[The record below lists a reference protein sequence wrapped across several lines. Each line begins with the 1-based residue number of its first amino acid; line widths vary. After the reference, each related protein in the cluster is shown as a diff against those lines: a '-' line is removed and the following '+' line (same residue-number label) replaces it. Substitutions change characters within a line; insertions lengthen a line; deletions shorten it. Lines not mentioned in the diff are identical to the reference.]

1 MNPSATPLLK
11 PRPSFACIELKGT
24 RLAALMGCCETGD
37 TAPDSLVRV
46 LTLWIGPD
54 RVWMAQGGL
63 PHGLDGDAWVG
74 WTKPCGGG

>member
-1 MNPSATPLLK
+1 MNPSATPLPK

-24 RLAALMGCCETGD
+24 RLAALMGSCEAGD

-54 RVWMAQGGL
+54 RVGMAKGSL
-63 PHGLDGDAWVG
+63 PHGFDGDASVG
-74 WTKPCGGG
+74 WTIPWRGG